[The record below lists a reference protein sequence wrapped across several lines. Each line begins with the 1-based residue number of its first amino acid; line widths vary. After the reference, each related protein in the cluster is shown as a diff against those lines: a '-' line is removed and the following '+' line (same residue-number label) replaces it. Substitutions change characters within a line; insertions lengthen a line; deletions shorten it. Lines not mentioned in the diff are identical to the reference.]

1 MIYTP
6 ERPMVGGMQLHLP
19 TAFVIVTNQKCQLY
33 RCWSVGDAVVWDEG
47 IVVFLCEKLASFV

>member
-33 RCWSVGDAVVWDEG
+33 QICVFEEG
-47 IVVFLCEKLASFV
+47 YKIYK